1 MKYFL
6 IAGEASGDLHGSRL
20 IAELRRRDPE
30 AQFRFFG
37 GDLMAQSA
45 GVEPI
50 VHYRNMAFMGFV
62 NVLLNIDKI
71 FRVQRLAE
79 RELISFSP
87 DKVILIDYPGFN
99 LRFAKFVK
107 HNLPSAEVDYYIAPK
122 LWAWKEYRLKAI
134 KRYVDRMFTIFP
146 FETEWFGSRG
156 YKVEYVG
163 NPSVD
168 SVSAFMND
176 NFDEQQFRTDNN
188 LDSRPIVALLAGSR
202 RQEIRSCLPIM
213 VQLVERYPDYQFV
226 IAAAPGIEP
235 EFYQTLVG
243 THYSPPVLGGIDVG
257 VRAESSLLV
266 LCRAT
271 RKSTKSMVEDRG
283 GIKILYRSTY
293 SLLRIAHAAVVNSGT
308 ATLETA
314 LFRVPQVVVYKVFG
328 GRLTMLLKPL
338 LIKTPW
344 VSLVNIIAGR
354 EVVTELLAHN
364 YTLSRTDVE
373 LRTILADGNR
383 RQQILQS
390 YDQIIHTLGPA
401 GADARCAEKI
411 YKR

>member
-1 MKYFL
+1 MKYFI

-20 IAELRRRDPE
+20 MAELKRRDPE

-37 GDLMAQSA
+37 GDLMAQA
-45 GVEPI
+45 VGAEPI

-62 NVLLNIDKI
+62 NVLLNVGKI
-71 FRVQRLAE
+71 FRIQRLAE
-79 RELISFSP
+79 REVISFCP

-107 HNLPSAEVDYYIAPK
+107 THLPSVEVDYYIAPK
-122 LWAWKEYRLKAI
+122 LWAWKEYRLKSI

-156 YKVEYVG
+156 YAVEYVG

-168 SVSAFMND
+168 SVAAFMTEP
-176 NFDEQQFRTDNN
+176 FDEMQFRTENG
-188 LDSRPIVALLAGSR
+188 LDERPIVALLAGSR

-213 VQLVERYPDYQFV
+213 VQLAERYADCQFV
-226 IAAAPGIEP
+226 VAMALGVEP
-235 EFYQTLVG
+235 EFYEEILMRETRGARHEVRLVG
-243 THYSPPVLGGIDVG
+243 GG
-257 VRAESSLLV
+257 
-266 LCRAT
+266 
-271 RKSTKSMVEDRG
+271 
-283 GIKILYRSTY
+283 TY
-293 SLLRIAHAAVVNSGT
+293 SLLRIARAAIVNSGT

-344 VSLVNIIAGR
+344 VSLVNIIAGC

-364 YTLSRTDVE
+364 YTLERTKAELDKIMAEGEVREGMLRAYDEIIDV
-373 LRTILADGNR
+373 
-383 RQQILQS
+383 
-390 YDQIIHTLGPA
+390 LGDA
-401 GADARCAEKI
+401 GADARCAAKI
-411 YKR
+411 VG

>member
-1 MKYFL
+1 MKYFI

-20 IAELRRRDPE
+20 IAELKLRDPK
-30 AQFRFFG
+30 AQFRFLG
-37 GDLMAQSA
+37 GDFMARA
-45 GVEPI
+45 VGTEPI

-62 NVLLNIDKI
+62 NVLLNIGKI
-71 FRVQRLAE
+71 FHLQRLAE
-79 RELISFSP
+79 REVISFFP

-107 HNLPSAEVDYYIAPK
+107 THLPSVEVDYYIAPK

-168 SVSAFMND
+168 SVAAFMAEP
-176 NFDEQQFRTDNN
+176 FDEAQFRATNG
-188 LDSRPIVALLAGSR
+188 LDERPVVALLAGSR

-226 IAAAPGIEP
+226 IAAAPGIEQ
-235 EFYQTLVG
+235 EFYHSIIKQCINSQLSTFNFLSPKAQRPMVQLSTL
-243 THYSPPVLGGIDVG
+243 Y
-257 VRAESSLLV
+257 
-266 LCRAT
+266 
-271 RKSTKSMVEDRG
+271 
-283 GIKILYRSTY
+283 STY
-293 SLLRIAHAAVVNSGT
+293 SLLRIAQAAVVNSGT

-328 GRLTMLLKPL
+328 GRFTMMLKPL
-338 LIKTPW
+338 FIKTKW
-344 VSLVNIIAGR
+344 VSLVNIIAQSG
-354 EVVTELLAHN
+354 VVTELLAHN
-364 YTLSRTDVE
+364 YTLDRTDAE
-373 LRTILADGNR
+373 LRSILTDDDR
-383 RQQILQS
+383 RQHILQS
-390 YDQIIHTLGPA
+390 YDHIIRTLGPA
-401 GADARCAEKI
+401 GADVRCAEKI
-411 YKR
+411 AIN

>member
-1 MKYFL
+1 MKYFI

-20 IAELRRRDPE
+20 IAELKRRDPE

-71 FRVQRLAE
+71 FHIRRLAE
-79 RELISFSP
+79 QNLLDFLP

-107 HNLPSAEVDYYIAPK
+107 SNLPSAEVDYYIAPK
-122 LWAWKEYRLKAI
+122 LWAWKEYRLKSI

-156 YKVEYVG
+156 YGVEYVG

-168 SVSAFMND
+168 SVSAFMNED
-176 NFDEQQFRTDNN
+176 FDEVQFRAENG

-213 VQLVERYPDYQFV
+213 LQLVPRYPDYQFI
-226 IAAAPGIEP
+226 IAAAPGINP
-235 EFYQTLVG
+235 EFYREIIAEN
-243 THYSPPVLGGIDVG
+243 SPKL
-257 VRAESSLLV
+257 
-266 LCRAT
+266 
-271 RKSTKSMVEDRG
+271 STFNFQLST
-283 GIKILYRSTY
+283 STY

-364 YTLSRTDVE
+364 YTLSRTDAE

-390 YDQIIHTLGPA
+390 YDQIIRTLGPA

-411 YKR
+411 YKG

>member
-71 FRVQRLAE
+71 FHLQRLAE
-79 RELISFSP
+79 RELLDFKP
-87 DKVILIDYPGFN
+87 DKVVLIDYPGFN

-122 LWAWKEYRLKAI
+122 LWAWKEYRLKSI

-156 YKVEYVG
+156 YQVEYVG

-168 SVSAFMND
+168 SVSAFMAQP
-176 NFDEQQFRTDNN
+176 FDEAKFRAENG

-202 RQEIRSCLPIM
+202 RQEIWSCLPIM
-213 VQLVERYPDYQFV
+213 LQLAGRYPDYQFV

-235 EFYQTLVG
+235 EFYQ
-243 THYSPPVLGGIDVG
+243 SIIQNSFP
-257 VRAESSLLV
+257 
-266 LCRAT
+266 
-271 RKSTKSMVEDRG
+271 KSEKVTKPEVYANSQ
-283 GIKILYRSTY
+283 LSTFNFQLSTSTY

-344 VSLVNIIAGR
+344 VSLVNIIAQR
-354 EVVTELLAHN
+354 EVVSELLAHN
-364 YTLSRTDVE
+364 YTLERTDAE
-373 LRTILADGNR
+373 LRDILVDGDR
-383 RQQILQS
+383 RQQIFHF
-390 YDQIIHTLGPA
+390 YDEIIRTLGPT
-401 GADARCAEKI
+401 GADVRCAEKI
-411 YKR
+411 AKF

>member
-1 MKYFL
+1 MRSTEFTEKMKYFI

-71 FRVQRLAE
+71 FHLQRLAE
-79 RELISFSP
+79 RELLDFKP
-87 DKVILIDYPGFN
+87 DKVVLIDYPGFN

-107 HNLPSAEVDYYIAPK
+107 RNLPSVEVDYYIAPK
-122 LWAWKEYRLKAI
+122 LWAWKEYRLKSI

-168 SVSAFMND
+168 SVSAFMNED
-176 NFDEQQFRTDNN
+176 FDEAKFRAENG

-213 VQLVERYPDYQFV
+213 TQLAERYVDCQFV
-226 IAAAPGIEP
+226 VAAAPSVEA
-235 EFYQTLVG
+235 EFYESVIGKT
-243 THYSPPVLGGIDVG
+243 G
-257 VRAESSLLV
+257 V
-266 LCRAT
+266 
-271 RKSTKSMVEDRG
+271 
-283 GIKILYRSTY
+283 KIIYGATY
-293 SLLRIAHAAVVNSGT
+293 SLLRVARAAVVNSGT

-344 VSLVNIIAGR
+344 VSLVNIIAQR
-354 EVVTELLAHN
+354 EVVSELLAHN
-364 YTLSRTDVE
+364 YTLERTDAE
-373 LRTILADGNR
+373 LRDILVDGDR
-383 RQQILQS
+383 RQQILHF
-390 YDQIIHTLGPA
+390 YDEIIRTLGPS
-401 GADARCAEKI
+401 GAAERCAEKI
-411 YKR
+411 ANF

>member
-45 GVEPI
+45 EVEPI

-71 FRVQRLAE
+71 FHLQRLAE
-79 RELISFSP
+79 RELLDFKP
-87 DKVILIDYPGFN
+87 DKVVLIDYPGFN

-107 HNLPSAEVDYYIAPK
+107 HNLPFVEVDYYIAPK
-122 LWAWKEYRLKAI
+122 LWAWKEYRLKSI

-168 SVSAFMND
+168 SVSAFMTED
-176 NFDEQQFRTDNN
+176 FDEAKFRAENG

-213 VQLVERYPDYQFV
+213 TQLAERYVDCQFV
-226 IAAAPGIEP
+226 VAAAPGVEA
-235 EFYQTLVG
+235 EFYESVIGKT
-243 THYSPPVLGGIDVG
+243 G
-257 VRAESSLLV
+257 VKIIYG
-266 LCRAT
+266 AT
-271 RKSTKSMVEDRG
+271 
-283 GIKILYRSTY
+283 YP
-293 SLLRIAHAAVVNSGT
+293 LLRVARAAVVNSGT

-344 VSLVNIIAGR
+344 VSLVNIIAQR
-354 EVVTELLAHN
+354 EVVSELLAHN
-364 YTLSRTDVE
+364 YTLERTDAE
-373 LRTILADGNR
+373 LRDILVDGDR
-383 RQQILQS
+383 RQQIFHF
-390 YDQIIHTLGPA
+390 YDEIIRTLGPT
-401 GADARCAEKI
+401 GADVRCAEKI
-411 YKR
+411 AKF

>member
-1 MKYFL
+1 MRSTEFTEKMKYFI

-71 FRVQRLAE
+71 FRIQRLAE
-79 RELISFSP
+79 RELFDFKP
-87 DKVILIDYPGFN
+87 DKVVLIDYPGFN

-107 HNLPSAEVDYYIAPK
+107 RNLPSAEVDYYIAPK
-122 LWAWKEYRLKAI
+122 LWAWKEYRLKSI

-168 SVSAFMND
+168 SVSAFMNED
-176 NFDEQQFRTDNN
+176 FDEAKFRAENG

-213 VQLVERYPDYQFV
+213 TQLAERYADCQFV
-226 IAAAPGIEP
+226 VAAAPGVEA
-235 EFYQTLVG
+235 EFYESVIGKT
-243 THYSPPVLGGIDVG
+243 G
-257 VRAESSLLV
+257 VKIIYG
-266 LCRAT
+266 AT
-271 RKSTKSMVEDRG
+271 
-283 GIKILYRSTY
+283 YP
-293 SLLRIAHAAVVNSGT
+293 LLRVARAAVVNSGT

-344 VSLVNIIAGR
+344 VSLVNIIAQR
-354 EVVTELLAHN
+354 EVVSELLAHN
-364 YTLSRTDVE
+364 YTLERTDAE
-373 LRTILADGNR
+373 LRDILVDGDR
-383 RQQILQS
+383 RQQILHF
-390 YDQIIHTLGPA
+390 YDEIIRTLGPS
-401 GADARCAEKI
+401 GAAERCAEKI
-411 YKR
+411 AKF

>member
-45 GVEPI
+45 EVEPI

-71 FRVQRLAE
+71 FHLQRLAE
-79 RELISFSP
+79 RELLDFKP
-87 DKVILIDYPGFN
+87 DKVVLIDYPGFN

-107 HNLPSAEVDYYIAPK
+107 RNLPSAEVDYYIAPK
-122 LWAWKEYRLKAI
+122 LWAWKEYRLKSI

-156 YKVEYVG
+156 YQVEYVG

-168 SVSAFMND
+168 SVSAFMAQP
-176 NFDEQQFRTDNN
+176 FDEAKFRAEHN

-213 VQLVERYPDYQFV
+213 LQLAGRYPDYQFV

-243 THYSPPVLGGIDVG
+243 AHYSPPVLGGV
-257 VRAESSLLV
+257 
-266 LCRAT
+266 
-271 RKSTKSMVEDRG
+271 VEDRG
-283 GIKILYRSTY
+283 GIKILYNSTY

-344 VSLVNIIAGR
+344 VSLVNIIAQR

-364 YTLSRTDVE
+364 YTFERTKAELDKIIVDGEVRQGMLQAYDEIIDV
-373 LRTILADGNR
+373 
-383 RQQILQS
+383 
-390 YDQIIHTLGPA
+390 LGMA

-411 YKR
+411 YKG

>member
-71 FRVQRLAE
+71 FRLQRLAE
-79 RELISFSP
+79 HELLDFKP
-87 DKVILIDYPGFN
+87 DKVVLIDYPGFN

-107 HNLPSAEVDYYIAPK
+107 RNLPSAEVDYYIAPK
-122 LWAWKEYRLKAI
+122 LWAWKEYRLKSI

-168 SVSAFMND
+168 SVSAFMAQP
-176 NFDEQQFRTDNN
+176 FDDTKFRAEHN

-213 VQLVERYPDYQFV
+213 TQLAERYADCQFV
-226 IAAAPGIEP
+226 VAAAPGVEA
-235 EFYQTLVG
+235 EFYESVIGKT
-243 THYSPPVLGGIDVG
+243 G
-257 VRAESSLLV
+257 VKIIYG
-266 LCRAT
+266 AT
-271 RKSTKSMVEDRG
+271 
-283 GIKILYRSTY
+283 YP
-293 SLLRIAHAAVVNSGT
+293 LLRVARAAVVNSGT

-344 VSLVNIIAGR
+344 VSLVNIIAQR

-364 YTLSRTDVE
+364 YTLERTDAE
-373 LRTILADGNR
+373 LRPILSDGNR
-383 RQQILQS
+383 RQQILHF
-390 YDQIIHTLGPA
+390 YDEIIRTLGPS
-401 GADARCAEKI
+401 GAAERCAEKI
-411 YKR
+411 AKF